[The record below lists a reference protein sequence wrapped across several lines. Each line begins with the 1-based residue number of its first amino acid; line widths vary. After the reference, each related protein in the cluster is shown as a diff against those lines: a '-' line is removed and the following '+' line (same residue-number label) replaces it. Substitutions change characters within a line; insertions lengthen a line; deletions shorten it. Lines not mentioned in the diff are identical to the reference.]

1 MRKKGRV
8 MFDNIKADFGRYRA
22 NSIKEKIYVLF
33 EQGFWAV
40 LVYRFGRWTAGI
52 RIPLVGFI
60 FRFIAFLMFKMI
72 EMTTGISV
80 PSSAKIGK
88 GFYIGHFGG
97 IVLHSDV
104 VMGEN
109 CSIGPGVL
117 IGTRGLGN
125 KGVAVIGN
133 NVYIGVG
140 AKVLGK
146 ITIGNNV
153 KIGANAVLVIN
164 LPDGATAVGIPARI
178 VSKAE

>member
-1 MRKKGRV
+1 
-8 MFDNIKADFGRYRA
+8 MFKNLKADLERYKA
-22 NSIKEKIYVLF
+22 ETLKQKIYVLF

-40 LVYRFGRWTAGI
+40 VIYRLGQWTATI
-52 RIPLVGFI
+52 RIPIIGFI
-60 FRFIAFLMFKMI
+60 LRFIAFLLFKMI
-72 EMTTGISV
+72 EMTTGISI

-88 GFYIGHFGG
+88 GFYVGHFGG

-117 IGTRGLGN
+117 IGTRGLGS

-133 NVYIGVG
+133 NVYVGVG
-140 AKVLGK
+140 AKILGK

-153 KIGANAVLVIN
+153 KIGANAVVVTDI
-164 LPDGATAVGIPARI
+164 PDGATAVGIPAKI
-178 VSKAE
+178 ISKA

>member
-1 MRKKGRV
+1 ML
-8 MFDNIKADFGRYRA
+8 DNFKADVKRYGKF
-22 NSIKEKIYVLF
+22 NLYVLF
-33 EQGFWAV
+33 EQGLWAIA
-40 LVYRFGRWTAGI
+40 VYRFGRWAKDI
-52 RIPLVGFI
+52 KIPLIGFL
-60 FRFIAFLMFKMI
+60 FRFFAFLLFKWI
-72 EMTTGISV
+72 EIITGISV
-80 PSSAKIGK
+80 PASASIGK

-97 IVLHSDV
+97 IILHSDV

-125 KGVAVIGN
+125 LGVATIGN

-153 KIGANAVLVIN
+153 RIGANSVVLSDI
-164 LPDGATAVGIPARI
+164 PDNSTVVGIPARQ
-178 VSKAE
+178 VEHK

>member
-1 MRKKGRV
+1 MCKNLR
-8 MFDNIKADFGRYRA
+8 ADFERYNA
-22 NSIKEKIYVLF
+22 KTLKEKIYVLF

-40 LVYRFGRWTAGI
+40 AVYRLGRWATGVK
-52 RIPLVGFI
+52 IPVIGFLL
-60 FRFIAFLMFKMI
+60 RFLAFLMFKFI
-72 EMTTGISV
+72 EMTTGISI
-80 PSSAKIGK
+80 PASAKIGK
-88 GFYIGHFGG
+88 GFYVGHFGG

-117 IGTRGLGN
+117 IGTRGVGS

-146 ITIGNNV
+146 ITIGNYV
-153 KIGANAVLVIN
+153 KIGANAVVVSN
-164 LPDGATAVGIPARI
+164 LPDGVTAVGIPARI
-178 VSKAE
+178 VAKIE

>member
-1 MRKKGRV
+1 MCK
-8 MFDNIKADFGRYRA
+8 NLKADFDRYKA
-22 NSIKEKIYVLF
+22 QSIKEKIYVLF

-40 LVYRFGRWTAGI
+40 AVYRLGRWTANL
-52 RIPLVGFI
+52 RIPVIGFI
-60 FRFIAFLMFKMI
+60 LRFVAFLLFKMI
-72 EMTTGISV
+72 EMTTGISI
-80 PSSAKIGK
+80 PASARIGK
-88 GFYIGHFGG
+88 GFYVGHFGG

-125 KGVAVIGN
+125 RGVAVIGD

-140 AKVLGK
+140 AKVLGR

-153 KIGANAVLVIN
+153 KIGANAVVVSN

-178 VSKAE
+178 VAKA

>member
-1 MRKKGRV
+1 MCT
-8 MFDNIKADFGRYRA
+8 NLKADFARYKA
-22 NSIKEKIYVLF
+22 KSLKEKVYVFF

-40 LVYRFGRWTAGI
+40 AIYRLGRWTADLK
-52 RIPLVGFI
+52 IPILGFI
-60 FRFIAFLMFKMI
+60 LRFIAFLLFKMV

-125 KGVAVIGN
+125 KGVAVIGD

-153 KIGANAVLVIN
+153 KIGANAVVVN
-164 LPDGATAVGIPARI
+164 DLPDGATAVGIPAKI
-178 VSKAE
+178 ISKAQ